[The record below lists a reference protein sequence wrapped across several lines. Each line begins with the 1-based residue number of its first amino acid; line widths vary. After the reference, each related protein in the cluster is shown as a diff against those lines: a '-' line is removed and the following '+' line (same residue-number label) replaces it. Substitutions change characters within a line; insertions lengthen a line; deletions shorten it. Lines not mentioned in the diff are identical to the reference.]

1 MTAVFS
7 FVAFTANVAAISWR
21 LTRKDRMDSSE
32 AYFLAGRNLTAWVIA
47 GSLVLTNLSAEHLIG
62 LNADAFNHTIAVM
75 AWETTAALAMVLA
88 TLYFVRRY
96 LKIGMT
102 TTP

>member
-32 AYFLAGRNLTAWVIA
+32 AYFLAGRSLTAWVIA
-47 GSLVLTNLSAEHLIG
+47 GLLIC
-62 LNADAFNHTIAVM
+62 TEI
-75 AWETTAALAMVLA
+75 
-88 TLYFVRRY
+88 
-96 LKIGMT
+96 
-102 TTP
+102 